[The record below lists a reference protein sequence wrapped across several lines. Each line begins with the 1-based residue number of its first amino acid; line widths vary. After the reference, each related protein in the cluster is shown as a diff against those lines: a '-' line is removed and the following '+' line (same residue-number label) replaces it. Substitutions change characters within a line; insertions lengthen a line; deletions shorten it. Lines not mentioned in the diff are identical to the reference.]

1 SYLSPSLFSP
11 CPAAPRLLHSFPT
24 RRSSDLPCHF
34 LEIHSRAL
42 FLTVSTVVDAQ
53 SIAFRMPS
61 QALPAHSLAVLT
73 TLPMMSDAKSSA
85 FMMKSIS
92 TWNEPPPPSP
102 PPNRPPSQ
110 DLKPSH
116 FSRIQFFA
124 VSSFSPS
131 LSPHSSMPRLSK
143 IDAPPAMS
151 PDELEPS
158 PLPEKRPVSQSQKP
172 FHFSMIH
179 SFALLNMSPSSLT
192 CSMNQSPMPDAQSS
206 SANVPSK
213 LNVSRSQSMNPF
225 HLSEIQFFAFSTCSA
240 IGSAI
245 RDQRTPMSCL
255 KSPLNPRASSTS
267 LPDTFCP
274 VSFSRIH

>member
-85 FMMKSIS
+85 FMMKSIA

-143 IDAPPAMS
+143 IEAPPMRS
-151 PDELEPS
+151 PEELEPS

-172 FHFSMIH
+172 FQASLTP
-179 SFALLNMSPSSLT
+179 SFTVSKPLLKAETISSQLISPSKNLNTLSIPVARLCSHFGHSSNGLSVMKLT
-192 CSMNQSPMPDAQSS
+192 GAERSFISGLSRPMKSGR
-206 SANVPSK
+206 PS
-213 LNVSRSQSMNPF
+213 VHF
-225 HLSEIQFFAFSTCSA
+225 
-240 IGSAI
+240 
-245 RDQRTPMSCL
+245 L
-255 KSPLNPRASSTS
+255 KSNGLSS
-267 LPDTFCP
+267 
-274 VSFSRIH
+274 